1 MKHITLSAFV
11 AGVCAIAAANA
22 ATTIP
27 APFQGNWA
35 SNCKQAK
42 NPQDTE
48 GAMST
53 VRIDTTSVSYGEAQ
67 CTLVKVSG
75 NDASHLDGAFDCLGD
90 GVGGN
95 EALSLRL
102 AGGKL
107 RLIDRAGNIW
117 QSTDELSRCL

>member
-1 MKHITLSAFV
+1 
-11 AGVCAIAAANA
+11 
-22 ATTIP
+22 
-27 APFQGNWA
+27 
-35 SNCKQAK
+35 
-42 NPQDTE
+42 
-48 GAMST
+48 MSI

-67 CTLVKVSG
+67 CTLVKVLG
-75 NDASHLDGAFDCLGD
+75 NDASHLDGAFNCLGD

-117 QSTDELSRCL
+117 QSTGELSRCI